1 MSNEVAAA
9 QLPLDA
15 ENALVA
21 ELARLVLEESA
32 PEELVLFEDNAAE
45 YFRDPRAVAAFRPRD
60 EPVGFGLDMVMLTP
74 YVLAVAVPVVQF
86 LVTTMAEAVAA
97 ESATHL
103 VGLVRRRFRRK
114 EVAAAQDAAPARVEP
129 LSKEQLREVREI
141 AFRAAQGVQLADEQ
155 AKLLADAVVG
165 GLVAR

>member
-1 MSNEVAAA
+1 MSDEVAAA
-9 QLPLDA
+9 QLPPDA

-32 PEELVLFEDNAAE
+32 PEELVLFQENAAE
-45 YFRDPRAVAAFRPRD
+45 YFRDPRAVPAARSRD
-60 EPVGFGLDMVMLTP
+60 EPVGFGLDLVMLTP
-74 YVLAVAVPVVQF
+74 YVLAVSVPVVQF

-97 ESATHL
+97 ESATHV

-114 EVAAAQDAAPARVEP
+114 EAAPALDAAPGGVEP
-129 LSKEQLREVREI
+129 LSREQLREVREV
-141 AFRAAQGVQLADEQ
+141 AYRAAQGVKLGDEQ